1 MRYIVTIIKPNGRT
15 KSVSV
20 EANSCKNATD
30 FVKEKY
36 PDSEV
41 DRATSSQADIDYFD
55 GMKKIRKRK

>member
-20 EANSCKNATD
+20 EASSCKNATD
-30 FVKEKY
+30 FVEEKY

-55 GMKKIRKRK
+55 GMKNIRKRK

>member
-1 MRYIVTIIKPNGRT
+1 MRYIVTIIKSNGRT

-20 EANSCKNATD
+20 EAASCTNATRL
-30 FVKEKY
+30 VKEKY
-36 PDSEV
+36 PDAEV